1 MYVVAVQV
9 SSNDSSTPDKVK
21 PPLWPELS
29 GAKNICVPLKPSE
42 VTSTPD
48 KASNSCVVRFE
59 LPPTITRV
67 NLSFDI
73 SKPSMVTVKAPSCDT
88 PDESISYLNS
98 SAALVAV
105 TVASVVSLI
114 STTV

>member
-1 MYVVAVQV
+1 
-9 SSNDSSTPDKVK
+9 
-21 PPLWPELS
+21 
-29 GAKNICVPLKPSE
+29 
-42 VTSTPD
+42 
-48 KASNSCVVRFE
+48 
-59 LPPTITRV
+59 
-67 NLSFDI
+67 
-73 SKPSMVTVKAPSCDT
+73 MVTVKAPSCDT